1 MLGWVFRLWLLLV
14 TIFFGFFRA
23 KFRKKIE
30 NLERDRAVRVAAGDE
45 KLPVWVQPSYLAANS
60 DKR

>member
-1 MLGWVFRLWLLLV
+1 LGFRLWLLLV
-14 TIFFGFFRA
+14 TIFSGFFGA
-23 KFRKKIE
+23 KFRKKVE

-45 KLPVWVQPSYLAANS
+45 KLPVLGTPSYLAANS